1 MEHKYFNTYNLK
13 CQILRIIFLKTVLCT
28 QYQEQRKSTYA
39 APVDCYVITD
49 IVPLNLKSVPAPPS
63 AVRAQ
68 VP

>member
-1 MEHKYFNTYNLK
+1 MSNITHN
-13 CQILRIIFLKTVLCT
+13 IFENSFMHTISE
-28 QYQEQRKSTYA
+28 EQRKSTYA